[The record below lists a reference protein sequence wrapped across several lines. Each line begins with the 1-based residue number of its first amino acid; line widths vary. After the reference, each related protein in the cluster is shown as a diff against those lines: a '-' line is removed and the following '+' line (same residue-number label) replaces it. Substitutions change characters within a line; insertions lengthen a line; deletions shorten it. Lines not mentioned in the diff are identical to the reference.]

1 MGKVFEKQNEDLKEY
16 PTKSLPKR
24 RLKAMIAD
32 TTGMRTRAQKTA
44 LGHSDSFPSLSAEF
58 EITQPMSSS
67 GDQEPELGEVNSN
80 VDEHEELIGEQ
91 FDKVENS
98 SESVY
103 VVKHIV
109 DHVMVIV
116 EKPQR
121 FKCPKCLV
129 LFRDSYQMNRHFR
142 SVHGEV
148 ITCNRCYTVLEY
160 KEGCNLMKLYLFS
173 K

>member
-16 PTKSLPKR
+16 PTKR

-67 GDQEPELGEVNSN
+67 GDQEPELGEVNST

-109 DHVMVIV
+109 DLVM
-116 EKPQR
+116 Q
-121 FKCPKCLV
+121 CCQL
-129 LFRDSYQMNRHFR
+129 SNQ
-142 SVHGEV
+142 
-148 ITCNRCYTVLEY
+148 T
-160 KEGCNLMKLYLFS
+160 
-173 K
+173 